1 MNDPTKASKK
11 LVYHIQDNF
20 TVRYQRTKED
30 LRKLRTQVS
39 ALSRSLD
46 TINESLGIL
55 FGTVWQNPA
64 SHFETQAEGTKPTLP
79 HIPKLNLGVQGK

>member
-1 MNDPTKASKK
+1 MSSDPTKASKA

-20 TVRYQRTKED
+20 QIRYQRTKED

-55 FGTVWQNPA
+55 FGSVWQETANPK
-64 SHFETQAEGTKPTLP
+64 EPVPGLPT
-79 HIPKLNLGVQGK
+79 IPKLNLDPKRK